1 MDWSKGESML
11 TNARILAI
19 TLCLTLLSASA
30 IVSAQT
36 PQPGL
41 WETSSKITGGSGEA
55 GQKMTQL
62 QEQMANMSPEQ
73 RKAMEQMMSPEAQ
86 SARMAQMQ
94 KQMAS
99 MPPEQRKAME
109 LGMAAMQGMRM
120 NSDGTMAFKMCLTKE
135 MIERNQLTRQEGKCI
150 YSALTSTGNTKKY
163 SFTCTE
169 PASSGE
175 GTFTFQSATAYTGNL
190 KINSVQNGKPQSMV
204 VDNTGKFLSADCGTV
219 KPMPLVQK

>member
-1 MDWSKGESML
+1 ML
-11 TNARILAI
+11 TNPRLLASA
-19 TLCLTLLSASA
+19 LCLALFSAA
-30 IVSAQT
+30 ASAQT
-36 PQPGL
+36 IQPGL

-62 QEQMANMSPEQ
+62 QD
-73 RKAMEQMMSPEAQ
+73 
-86 SARMAQMQ
+86 
-94 KQMAS
+94 QMAS
-99 MPPEQRKAME
+99 MSPEQRKAME

-150 YSALTSTGNTKKY
+150 YSVLTSTGSTKKY

-175 GTFTFQSATAYTGNL
+175 GTFTFQSDTAYTGNL